1 MTPAK
6 VDQTILHSDPERPG
20 NCFAACVA
28 SALGLNLRD
37 VPHFIEWG
45 MKHYGDGA
53 PHPDGNTGAHWHAMF
68 LGFLAGRDL
77 WAIPL
82 ASLDDAEPGE
92 VVFVGGP
99 SQRGVPHQVLYRD
112 GELWHDPHP
121 SKAGLLRIDEDDLFV
136 IRPGTG
142 HNHQPTPKETRA

>member
-1 MTPAK
+1 VTLTR

-45 MKHYGDGA
+45 MKHYGDGS
-53 PHPDGNTGAHWHAMF
+53 PHPNGNTGAHWHAMF

-82 ASLDDAEPGE
+82 SSLDDAEPGE
-92 VVFVGGP
+92 LVFVGGP
-99 SQRGVPHQVLYRD
+99 SPRGVPHQVLYRD
-112 GELWHDPHP
+112 GQLWHDPHP

-142 HNHQPTPKETRA
+142 HNHQPTSEETR